1 MKTELFDFGFTA
13 VSESELE
20 SVQNTETIVTE
31 YVKQLNGL
39 QSRLDGVYSSI
50 LPLLK
55 HLKENP
61 DKDYIYWPN
70 RLEKIS
76 EFEEKITKLYKGK

>member
-1 MKTELFDFGFTA
+1 MNTELFDFGFTA
-13 VSESELE
+13 ISESDLE
-20 SVQNTETIVTE
+20 SVQNTETIITE
-31 YVKQLNGL
+31 YDKQLNGL

-70 RLEKIS
+70 RLDKIS
-76 EFEEKITKLYKGK
+76 EFEEKLNKLYKGK

>member
-13 VSESELE
+13 VSESDLE
-20 SVQNTETIVTE
+20 SVQNTETIITE
-31 YVKQLNGL
+31 YDKQLNGL

-70 RLEKIS
+70 RLDKIS
-76 EFEEKITKLYKGK
+76 EFEEKLNKLYKGK

>member
-20 SVQNTETIVTE
+20 SVQNTETIITE
-31 YVKQLNGL
+31 YDKQLNGL

-70 RLEKIS
+70 RLDKIS
-76 EFEEKITKLYKGK
+76 EFEEKLNKLYKGK

>member
-1 MKTELFDFGFTA
+1 MNTELFDFGFTA
-13 VSESELE
+13 VSESDLE
-20 SVQNTETIVTE
+20 SVQNTETIITE
-31 YVKQLNGL
+31 YDKQLNGL

-70 RLEKIS
+70 RLDKIS
-76 EFEEKITKLYKGK
+76 EFEEKLNKLYKGK